1 MEVDFWRIV
10 LQKYYQVIP
19 LKCQIDLKTW
29 QNRQTAAY
37 NLFEV
42 RKLDVAFK
50 FLYNVR
56 QDEKDRKMLQVE

>member
-10 LQKYYQVIP
+10 LQKYLVIP
-19 LKCQIDLKTW
+19 LKCHIDLKTW

-42 RKLDVAFK
+42 RKLAVAFK

-56 QDEKDRKMLQVE
+56 QDEKDRKMLQVD